1 MDSKECWHILR
12 LMEGIKMIV
21 KGTKKLLTYLKI
33 EPEGSRQQVTQEDTS
48 KVTPD
53 PLFFSWYANM
63 ITIERK
69 NILILV
75 NEKTRYTV
83 ILQGVKAADRKNIR
97 VLIKDAVK
105 DALENDYFN
114 ARAITEYL
122 SAMGDVEFQKATDKS
137 MLGKL
142 NSSAEDLYHFGYEY
156 MAFDR
161 MSQGHLARILNSR
174 IYANKEKEYFYPID
188 LMIKELKVFSPE
200 EELIQVESVELK
212 ISLNLLN
219 QEVWRTVIL
228 PINTTFDKFH
238 KVIQT
243 LFSWQDYHLHEFHVM
258 SGDQI
263 VTILLPD
270 EEMYDA
276 PDATERK
283 IEKGV
288 ELAEYFPQSPKLK
301 YIYDF
306 GDYWEHDITL
316 VRHLPKHHISAIY
329 CVDGE
334 GRTPP
339 EDVGGPG
346 GYEEFL
352 EIINDPLHPLR
363 EEMLDWGRMQ
373 RYSDF
378 DIKLVNLHLCH
389 IHW

>member
-1 MDSKECWHILR
+1 
-12 LMEGIKMIV
+12 MIV

-263 VTILLPD
+263 GTILLPD

-329 CVDGE
+329 CVDGD

>member
-1 MDSKECWHILR
+1 
-12 LMEGIKMIV
+12 MIV
-21 KGTKKLLTYLKI
+21 KGTKKLLAYLKI
-33 EPEGSRQQVTQEDTS
+33 EPEGSSQKVTQEDDS
-48 KVTPD
+48 KVSPD
-53 PLFFSWYANM
+53 PLLFSWYANM

-69 NILILV
+69 NILILI

-114 ARAITEYL
+114 AKAITEYL
-122 SAMGDVEFQKATDKS
+122 SATGDVEFQKATDKS

-156 MAFDR
+156 MTFDR

-174 IYANKEKEYFYPID
+174 IYANKEKKYFYPID
-188 LMIKELKVFSPE
+188 LMIKELKMFSPE
-200 EELIQVESVELK
+200 EALIQVECVELK

-228 PINTTFDKFH
+228 PIKTTFDKFH

-258 SGDQI
+258 SGEQI
-263 VTILLPD
+263 VAILVPD
-270 EEMYDA
+270 EEMNDV

-283 IEKGV
+283 LEKGV
-288 ELAEYFPQSPKLK
+288 ELAEYLPQYPKLM

-306 GDYWEHDITL
+306 GDYWEHDISL
-316 VRHLPKHHISAIY
+316 VRNLPKHSVSGIY
-329 CVDGE
+329 CNG
-334 GRTPP
+334 GAGKTPP

-363 EEMLDWGRMQ
+363 EEMLDWGKMQ

-378 DIKLVNLHLCH
+378 DINLVNMHLRH
-389 IHW
+389 VHW

>member
-1 MDSKECWHILR
+1 
-12 LMEGIKMIV
+12 MIV